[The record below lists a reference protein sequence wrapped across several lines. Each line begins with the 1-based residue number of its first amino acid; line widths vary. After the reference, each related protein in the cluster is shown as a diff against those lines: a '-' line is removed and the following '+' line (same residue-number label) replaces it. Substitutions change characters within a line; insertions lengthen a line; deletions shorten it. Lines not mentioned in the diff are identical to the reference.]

1 MRASI
6 FVSAVAFALASA
18 QDSSSSADPFPQTSF
33 TTETNSLG
41 VVTGMPPVDTSI
53 ANQPNPVTNQP
64 AVVTSQPLPANIPA
78 VGPGVYTLTL
88 GGTGTGSAVNQTRTV
103 TVSANN
109 STTVVLAP
117 STTASSPDATGSGA
131 SGSGSG
137 ASRSGS
143 GSGAGASATGSGG
156 RPDST
161 GAASNVKVAAG
172 SLMGFG
178 AFMAAFL

>member
-6 FVSAVAFALASA
+6 FVSTVAFALASA
-18 QDSSSSADPFPQTSF
+18 QNSSPSQDPAPQTAF
-33 TTETNSLG
+33 LTQTNSLG
-41 VVTGMPPVDTSI
+41 VITGMPPVDTSI
-53 ANQPNPVTNQP
+53 ANQPDAVTEQP
-64 AVVTSQPLPANIPA
+64 AVVTSQPLPANVPA
-78 VGPGVYTLTL
+78 VGPGVHTLTL
-88 GGTGTGSAVNQTRTV
+88 AGTGTGTAVNQTRTV

-117 STTASSPDATGSGA
+117 STTSSGAGATGSG
-131 SGSGSG
+131 SESG

-143 GSGAGASATGSGG
+143 GSGASATGSGG

>member
-6 FVSAVAFALASA
+6 FVSTVAFALASA
-18 QDSSSSADPFPQTSF
+18 QNSSPSEDPAPQTAF
-33 TTETNSLG
+33 LTQTNSLG

-53 ANQPNPVTNQP
+53 ANQPDAVTDQP

-88 GGTGTGSAVNQTRTV
+88 AGTGTGTAVNQTRTV

-117 STTASSPDATGSGA
+117 ATTASGAGATGSG
-131 SGSGSG
+131 SSPSG

-143 GSGAGASATGSGG
+143 GSGASATGSGS